1 MNGAFLPD
9 LKSRG
14 ILPHIE
20 MKKILFLTT
29 GGTISCVATE
39 DGLEPT
45 LSGNDILTSVPEL
58 RTLGEIT
65 VKDLTK
71 IDSSNVVPQDWS
83 SWATLIGDNY
93 TEYDGF
99 VLTHGTDTMAYTASA
114 LSYMLVNLGKPVVL
128 TGSQVPLSL
137 SNSDARSNLELAFTI
152 ASSGLPGVF
161 VAFGNKVIKGD
172 CCKKIF
178 TRNFNAFES
187 VNEAPVLF
195 FDKNGIKKN
204 LPDRRNVGGFRVE
217 SKMEE
222 KVMALT
228 VTPGL
233 KPDIIDYAVQRGYK
247 GIVLEC
253 YGAGG
258 VNTGRDNL
266 LPAIRRAIKAGVRM
280 VCVSQCLFDGVDLS
294 LYPMGIL
301 AAQAGVESGG
311 PMTLEASVTK
321 LMWSL
326 ANPTLEKN

>member
-1 MNGAFLPD
+1 M
-9 LKSRG
+9 
-14 ILPHIE
+14 
-20 MKKILFLTT
+20 TT

-172 CCKKIF
+172 CCKKSLPAISMLLRASMKHRF
-178 TRNFNAFES
+178 S
-187 VNEAPVLF
+187 F

-311 PMTLEASVTK
+311 PMTLEAAVTK

-326 ANPTLEKN
+326 ANPALEKN

>member
-45 LSGNDILTSVPEL
+45 LSGND
-58 RTLGEIT
+58 
-65 VKDLTK
+65 
-71 IDSSNVVPQDWS
+71 
-83 SWATLIGDNY
+83 TLIGDNY

-311 PMTLEASVTK
+311 PMTLEAAVTK

-326 ANPTLEKN
+326 ANPALEKN